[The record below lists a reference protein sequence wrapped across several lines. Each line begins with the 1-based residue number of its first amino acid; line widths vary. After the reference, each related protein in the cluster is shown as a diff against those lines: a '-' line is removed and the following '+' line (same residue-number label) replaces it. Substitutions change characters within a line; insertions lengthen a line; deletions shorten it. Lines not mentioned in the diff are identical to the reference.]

1 MLCKCSVAI
10 LQSPKA
16 ALTRLSKDYEKLTTL
31 QIKPFTSSSQRSL
44 EANSLTVML
53 EVLREGWL
61 TKSPP
66 DWKFWNSKWKPRYFV
81 LIADHSAGECSLKYY
96 LDQEKTKLR
105 GSINLDECIQ
115 VDAYLTFDYK
125 NRIRYQW
132 IFDIR
137 IPKRVYYLVATSE
150 EDMNAWV
157 NDLCCVCN
165 LQRDQ
170 DPDYSE
176 TLAACDNDVLSADPL
191 NWKRSKPVQSANRK
205 LCDRDAWCNGNEG
218 GRTVQGY
225 IPLTDC
231 ISGPPRPK
239 QSQRSAK
246 SSEIPPSHPPPPLPA
261 ELKFRKT
268 SENVRDKVS
277 LPSEMQEASVG
288 EDSNSSCAHK
298 RLEKPPPRPPKRG
311 MQSVGNVY
319 ENEVNSDSSAP
330 VFPFYDNPLPPFS
343 LFSSLPRPVKVKT
356 GSSSQ
361 CATIKNGSSF
371 GTVPRL
377 PREKKTSLSPPD
389 RSDQAASTAMAG
401 LSSLSDLSISSSG
414 TGSSSI
420 NASAGASPPPAQ
432 SDYYCFG
439 VKTLDEPTIGVR
451 GEAKPPEVRR
461 ELKPGRLIS
470 SQVNVSQTQVV
481 PSSSDV
487 QPYLPYRLSREIGG
501 AKAVVKSHPD
511 GPSLDLSR
519 KISFSKKR
527 SVYQEAARVVPKTT
541 YASVVNV
548 PALRDCSG
556 RLLSLSETEAEDTIK
571 GSSDSIQMEYVE
583 VGRTIQTSPSPSPV
597 LPAGV
602 QQQVTTTGPPKTSY
616 VVISQ
621 EKTQALMKTKSEQDH
636 MYKTGTL
643 ERKKRGGV
651 LATPPKK
658 L

>member
-1 MLCKCSVAI
+1 
-10 LQSPKA
+10 
-16 ALTRLSKDYEKLTTL
+16 
-31 QIKPFTSSSQRSL
+31 
-44 EANSLTVML
+44 ML

-96 LDQEKTKLR
+96 VDQEKTKLR

-115 VDAYLTFDYK
+115 VDANLTFDYK

-150 EDMNAWV
+150 DDMNAWV

-176 TLAACDNDVLSADPL
+176 TTAAASENDVLSADPH
-191 NWKRSKPVQSANRK
+191 NWKRSRPAQSANRK
-205 LCDRDAWCNGNEG
+205 LTDREPWCNGNEAGQPRTKVNQSNGFQG

-239 QSQRSAK
+239 QSQHSIK
-246 SSEIPPSHPPPPLPA
+246 SSEIPPKHPPPPLPA
-261 ELKFRKT
+261 ELTFRKT
-268 SENVRDKVS
+268 SENFKDNISS
-277 LPSEMQEASVG
+277 LPSSTQEASIG
-288 EDSNSSCAHK
+288 QDNNNSSCAYVQS
-298 RLEKPPPRPPKRG
+298 EKPPPRPPKRG
-311 MQSVGNVY
+311 VQSVGNVY
-319 ENEVNSDSSAP
+319 ENEVNSDNAAP

-356 GSSSQ
+356 TSSSSQ
-361 CATIKNGSSF
+361 ATTLKNGSTF
-371 GTVPRL
+371 GTVPRI
-377 PREKKTSLSPPD
+377 PREKKSSLSPVD
-389 RSDQAASTAMAG
+389 RTDRTSSSAMAG

-420 NASAGASPPPAQ
+420 NASTGASPPPPPAQ
-432 SDYYCFG
+432 TDYYCFG
-439 VKTLDEPTIGVR
+439 VKTQEEPTIGDR
-451 GEAKPPEVRR
+451 AGEAKPPEVRR
-461 ELKPGRLIS
+461 ELKPGRLTS
-470 SQVNVSQTQVV
+470 GQMNLKQAQVV
-481 PSSSDV
+481 PSSLDV
-487 QPYLPYRLSREIGG
+487 QPYLPYRLSREPGG
-501 AKAVVKSHPD
+501 SKAVVKPHPD

-519 KISFSKKR
+519 KVSFSKKKAAL
-527 SVYQEAARVVPKTT
+527 QEAAKVMPKTT

-548 PALRDCSG
+548 PALRDCSA
-556 RLLSLSETEAEDTIK
+556 RLHSLSEAETEDPIK
-571 GSSDSIQMEYVE
+571 GSNDSIHQMEYVE
-583 VGRTIQTSPSPSPV
+583 VGKTAQISPSPSPV
-597 LPAGV
+597 PSPAGV
-602 QQQVTTTGPPKTSY
+602 QQQVSATGPPKTSY

-643 ERKKRGGV
+643 ERNKLGSV
-651 LATPPKK
+651 MTTSPKK